1 MKLGDKL
8 ETIFEKTGVKKAV
21 KYVVEDVLGYDDC
34 GCDARKEA
42 LNNLKL
48 HRRKWTQKIKNG
60 GRLSDSL
67 QAT

>member
-21 KYVVEDVLGYDDC
+21 KYVIEDVLGYDDC

-48 HRRKWTQKIKNG
+48 HRRK
-60 GRLSDSL
+60 
-67 QAT
+67 